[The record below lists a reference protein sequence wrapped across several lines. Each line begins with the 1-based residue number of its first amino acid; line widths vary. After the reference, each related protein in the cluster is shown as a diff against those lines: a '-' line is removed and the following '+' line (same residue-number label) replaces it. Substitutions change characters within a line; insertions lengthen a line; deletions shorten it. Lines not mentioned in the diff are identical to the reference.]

1 MLIIKLIK
9 TNQSDNLDGG
19 SMINSIGSAS
29 ISTLQPGSLAASKSK
44 VQAPQEEKL
53 YCQATVSDQVDI
65 RPQTKLEKVLA
76 ATSAKAAQL
85 EQDLEPHVP
94 GQVIV
99 KTKGSLMQSTG
110 NIAKKYGATVLEKF
124 SNETS
129 VFKGMQGEMLHIQLP
144 EGMTTAQA
152 MAAMQEDPE
161 IEYAVPN
168 SIYTLEDDVPSQAP
182 AEGGS
187 TTVKADQG
195 KVPND
200 LDSKLWGLK
209 NDGQDGG
216 TPGVDIDASLAWQK
230 TTGLPNG
237 QGPIIAVIDTGVDYN
252 HPDLVNNIWTNTGE
266 IPGNGIDDDGNGVV
280 DDVHGYNAFDDNG
293 DPMDVHSHG
302 THCAGTIAAE
312 GDNGQ
317 GVVGV
322 NWHATIMPIKIF
334 DNNGR
339 TNAAAIIR
347 GINYASK
354 NGARITSNSWGGG
367 EANPAIK
374 EAFARSSALHIMAAG
389 NSSDNN
395 DETPHF
401 PSSYDLPN
409 SIAVAATDRNDELC
423 YFSCYGE
430 KSVDIAAP
438 GEDIY
443 STIPGGGY
451 GNKSG
456 TSMATPHVSG
466 AAGLLLAM
474 DPTMSND
481 EIKTRLFEGADKV
494 EGLKGVVSTGA
505 RLNVNGAMEYNYQSP
520 KA

>member
-1 MLIIKLIK
+1 
-9 TNQSDNLDGG
+9 
-19 SMINSIGSAS
+19 MINSIGSAY
-29 ISTLQPGSLAASKSK
+29 ISNLQPGSTATIAKA
-44 VQAPQEEKL
+44 QPPQEETV
-53 YCQATVSDQVDI
+53 YCQASQADQVDI
-65 RPQTKLEKVLA
+65 RPQTKLEKALA
-76 ATSAKAAQL
+76 ASSTKAAQL

-99 KTKGSLMQSTG
+99 KTKGTLMQSTS
-110 NIAKKYGATVLEKF
+110 NIAQKYGAVVLEKF
-124 SNETS
+124 NNKASI
-129 VFKGMQGEMLHIQLP
+129 FKGMQGEMLHMQLP

-152 MAAMQEDPE
+152 LAVMQEDPE

-168 SIYTLEDDVPSQAP
+168 SIYTLEDEVPSEAGTTS
-182 AEGGS
+182 AKLS
-187 TTVKADQG
+187 TSEG

-216 TPGVDIDASLAWQK
+216 TPGVDIGATQAWQK

-252 HPDLVNNIWTNTGE
+252 HPDLVNNIWTNPGE

-280 DDVHGYNAFDDNG
+280 DDVHGYNAFSDNG

-312 GDNGQ
+312 GNNGQ

-322 NWHATIMPIKIF
+322 NWQATVMPVKIF
-334 DNNGR
+334 DDNGR

-347 GINYASK
+347 GINYASN

-367 EANPAIK
+367 EANLAIRD
-374 EAFARSSALHIMAAG
+374 AFAHSKALHIMAAG
-389 NSSDNN
+389 NSADNN
-395 DETPHF
+395 DQVPHY
-401 PSSYDLPN
+401 PGSYPLHN
-409 SIAVAATDRNDELC
+409 SITVAATDRNDKLAK
-423 YFSCYGE
+423 FSCYGKE
-430 KSVDIAAP
+430 SVHIAAP
-438 GEDIY
+438 GKDIY
-443 STIPGGGY
+443 STVPGGGY
-451 GNKSG
+451 ASKSG

-481 EIKTRLFEGADKV
+481 ELKTRLLEGSDKID
-494 EGLKGVVSTGA
+494 GLQNVVSSGG
-505 RLNVNGAMEYNYQSP
+505 RLNVNKAMEYEYHIAQQ
-520 KA
+520 